1 MGIAKKTICEAN
13 MNKGSRQAL
22 ARSTL
27 RSCSDVVAAII
38 FALLLASCANVTF
51 HPGVPDGTPGGT
63 TPDLSRQTGLKYY
76 TAKPY
81 LLIGPTGNK
90 DAPLKAEIIS
100 LPDLEHPTYA
110 IYHPGWGQHI
120 FSLAVSSNGNLSSY
134 GQTADSKIPETIAA
148 LGSLMGGAGSLA
160 AAIKPVASQMA
171 ATAQKNLAP
180 TTSPKALVQAA
191 IDELNKVG
199 TATPPGP
206 LVTDSAKRAE
216 KLAADLKD
224 LIENGQ
230 LTEDTLSEISGRIE
244 KAKIDHPSCNS
255 AAQTINHFYKQ
266 AQNDIDAAIKALQA
280 GKPKPDFKL
289 FEIQMRNGKT
299 CLIPADCKL
308 ASEAIEHWGYSK

>member
-1 MGIAKKTICEAN
+1 

-22 ARSTL
+22 VRSTL

-38 FALLLASCANVTF
+38 FALLPASCANVTF

-63 TPDLSRQTGLKYY
+63 APDLSKQTGLKYY

-81 LLIGPTGNK
+81 LLVGPTGNK

-120 FSLAVSSNGNLSSY
+120 FSLAVSSNGTLSSY

-148 LGSLMGGAGSLA
+148 VGSLMGSAGSVVAGLKSQTSSA
-160 AAIKPVASQMA
+160 LPSETTKGKP
-171 ATAQKNLAP
+171 
-180 TTSPKALVQAA
+180 PKDHVQAA

-206 LVTDSAKRAE
+206 LVTDSAKTAE
-216 KLAADLKD
+216 KLAAELSD
-224 LIENGQ
+224 LIENG
-230 LTEDTLSEISGRIE
+230 LNEDKLSEISGRIE
-244 KAKIDHPSCNS
+244 KAKIDHPSGNS
-255 AAQTINHFYKQ
+255 AAQTINQFYKQ
-266 AQNDIDAAIKALQA
+266 AQNDIDAAIKAIQA
-280 GKPKPDFKL
+280 GKPAKPDFKL
-289 FEIQMRNGKT
+289 FEIQMKNGKT

-308 ASEAIEHWGYSK
+308 ASEAIQRWEQSK